1 MGLSNRQRV
10 FVEEYLKCWVASEA
24 VRRAG
29 YKSKPNVKGAQLLA
43 NVSIAAELKQRISER
58 AMGKDEVVD
67 RLGEHARGDMGD
79 FMDIGSMAFSL
90 DLNKAKELGLTRL
103 IKKVRQKTVTT
114 VAKDGTEE
122 ETSTIE
128 IELYD
133 AQAALVQ
140 LGKHLDIFKE
150 NVDITSGGKVIEVI
164 VKKRDE

>member
-1 MGLSNRQRV
+1 
-10 FVEEYLKCWVASEA
+10 
-24 VRRAG
+24 
-29 YKSKPNVKGAQLLA
+29 
-43 NVSIAAELKQRISER
+43 
-58 AMGKDEVVD
+58 
-67 RLGEHARGDMGD
+67 MGD

-122 ETSTIE
+122 ETNTIE

-140 LGKHLDIFKE
+140 LGKHLDIFKDGLDPKDGI
-150 NVDITSGGKVIEVI
+150 NII
-164 VKKRDE
+164 VTLKGNDD

>member
-1 MGLSNRQRV
+1 MGLTNRRRI
-10 FVEEYLKCWVASEA
+10 FIDEYLRCFNATEA
-24 VRRAG
+24 ARRAG
-29 YKSKPNVKGAQLLA
+29 YKNARREGSRLRTFEDINKAIQE
-43 NVSIAAELKQRISER
+43 SISER

-122 ETSTIE
+122 ETNTIE

-140 LGKHLDIFKE
+140 LGKHLEIFKDGLDPKDGI
-150 NVDITSGGKVIEVI
+150 NII
-164 VKKRDE
+164 VTLRGNDD